1 MAQSTQ
7 RAVSDGTLV
16 SLDLS
21 IHYIDRSEIAVY
33 FDSVLTTAWEWVG
46 GTAPQITF
54 SQAVPNGVEVLV
66 KRTTNISKLRHA
78 FSKGAAFT
86 AEVLDEDLT
95 QVLHIAQEA
104 SEANLSGQF
113 YSDIDMH
120 NYRIRNIG
128 TAVDDTDA
136 LTLGQYKADAIGAF
150 ASKIAAAGSAT
161 AAAGYAETTG
171 AHATNA
177 DNSAAAAANSA
188 SAAET
193 SATNAANSAS
203 AAETSATN
211 AANSASAAAT
221 SATNAANASR
231 LTVGTVTTGTPGSA
245 AVVTIAGYAGS
256 QTVSFTIPRGDVGA
270 TGQQGATGPQ
280 GPQGAPGPQGPQGIQ
295 GPQGQAGSGSGDV
308 LGPGTATVANE
319 LVLWDGT
326 TGTRIKSASFSGL
339 VKSTGGVAS
348 AAVAG
353 TDYVAPSGSING
365 TSFNGLANITTSKW
379 GTARTLTI
387 GGAGKSVDG
396 SAAVSWSL
404 SEIGAQPVSANLTA
418 IAALSGTS
426 GLLRKTA
433 ANTWALETT
442 EFVTRESPA
451 LTGMPT
457 APTATAG
464 TNTAQLATTAFVTT
478 AVNGAV
484 YGLFY
489 KADPTTVAFTKTGN
503 GTASIKAG
511 TKVHVGE
518 TVVTFASATDITM
531 PALTAGTDYAI
542 WVKDNATILA
552 TTNFSSAPDAGN
564 WRKIGGFHYAPGG
577 NAAAMAGGDAT
588 PAINAYSF
596 WDLKFRPA
604 CPDPRGMTLV
614 ADSFWADI
622 YMLGVDHLTNGT
634 SRYNVSIASGGMPPK
649 IPTKFGGT
657 GSNYYSTFN
666 WWEANEV
673 MQSWGKRLPTY
684 DEFAALAYGTTEAA
698 SSGGSGVPTTGV
710 SGTGATRA
718 WNNFTSRWGVIQA
731 TGCTWTWGGFGGGA
745 AGAGWTSNAGG
756 RGATYQLENAVRFG
770 GGWGDA
776 VSAGSRCSASNFSP
790 SNSENATGARGVCG
804 HYVAN

>member
-33 FDSVLTTAWEWVG
+33 FDAVLTTAWEWVG
-46 GTAPQITF
+46 ETAPQITF

-66 KRTTNISKLRHA
+66 KRTTNISRLRHE

-161 AAAGYAETTG
+161 AAASYATTAG
-171 AHATNA
+171 THATNA
-177 DNSAAAAANSA
+177 GNSAAAAANSA
-188 SAAET
+188 SAAAGSAT
-193 SATNAANSAS
+193 AAASYATTAGTHATNAGNSA
-203 AAETSATN
+203 AA

-221 SATNAANASR
+221 SAT
-231 LTVGTVTTGTPGSA
+231 SA
-245 AVVTIAGYAGS
+245 AC
-256 QTVSFTIPRGDVGA
+256 
-270 TGQQGATGPQ
+270 
-280 GPQGAPGPQGPQGIQ
+280 
-295 GPQGQAGSGSGDV
+295 
-308 LGPGTATVANE
+308 
-319 LVLWDGT
+319 
-326 TGTRIKSASFSGL
+326 
-339 VKSTGGVAS
+339 
-348 AAVAG
+348 
-353 TDYVAPSGSING
+353 
-365 TSFNGLANITTSKW
+365 
-379 GTARTLTI
+379 
-387 GGAGKSVDG
+387 
-396 SAAVSWSL
+396 
-404 SEIGAQPVSANLTA
+404 
-418 IAALSGTS
+418 
-426 GLLRKTA
+426 
-433 ANTWALETT
+433 
-442 EFVTRESPA
+442 
-451 LTGMPT
+451 
-457 APTATAG
+457 
-464 TNTAQLATTAFVTT
+464 
-478 AVNGAV
+478 
-484 YGLFY
+484 GLFY
-489 KADPTTVAFTKTGN
+489 KADQTTVAFTKTGN
-503 GTASIKAG
+503 STASIKAG

-518 TVVTFASATDITM
+518 TVVTFASDTGITM

-552 TTNFSSAPDAGN
+552 TTDFSSAPDAGN

-622 YMLGVDHLTNGT
+622 YLLGVNHLTDGT
-634 SRYNVSIASGGMPPK
+634 SKYNVSIADGSTPPK

-673 MQSWGKRLPTY
+673 LQSWGKRSPTY
-684 DEFAALAYGTTEAA
+684 VEFAALAYGTTEAT
-698 SSGGSGVPTTGV
+698 SSGGSDVPTTGV
-710 SGTGATRA
+710 SGTWATNA
-718 WNNFTSRWGVIQA
+718 WNKFTSRWGVIQA
-731 TGCTWTWGGFGGGA
+731 TGCMWIWCGEFGGGA
-745 AGAGWTSNAGG
+745 AGASWEANTGG
-756 RGATYQLENAVRFG
+756 RGSTYQMENAPFLG
-770 GGWGDA
+770 GSWGNA
-776 VSAGSRCSASNFSP
+776 TESGSRCSNWYAPPPVSAN
-790 SNSENATGARGVCG
+790 TIGARGVCG